1 MNIIAFGINHKNT
14 PIEIREQ
21 FSLTPT
27 QQDLLLSELKS
38 DPAIVE
44 AFVFSTCN
52 RVEVY
57 AHVLDREMD
66 ITSIIHKIFLIKNI
80 PFTKE
85 LKKYFYSHVGEGA
98 VQHLFRVSTG
108 LDSMVLGEKQI
119 LGQVK
124 EAFARAQKFSMFGK
138 HFNILSNLA
147 IRSGKKAQNE
157 TNISAGG
164 SSVSWAAIAKAEQ
177 TIGSLGDKS
186 ILLIGAGKM
195 SDLALIQIKSKGF
208 RKLTLM
214 NRTQVHAESL
224 AQKYEAEVAAFCDIK
239 EVLSEVDICICSVGA
254 PHHILEKSTVE
265 KIMTLRQNRPLLF
278 IDISMPRNID
288 PHVAKISDVHLY
300 AIDDLKEA
308 VDSTMKLR
316 QQAIIEVES
325 IISEKITEYTKK
337 VNIKPSC
344 IPAQ

>member
-1 MNIIAFGINHKNT
+1 MNIIVFGINHKNT
-14 PIEIREQ
+14 PIEIRER
-21 FSLTPT
+21 FSLSPI
-27 QQDLLLSELKS
+27 QQDLLLSELKN
-38 DPAIVE
+38 DPAIIE

-57 AHVLDREMD
+57 AHVLDLEMD
-66 ITSIIHKIFLIKNI
+66 ITSIIHKIFLIKKI
-80 PFTKE
+80 SFTKE
-85 LKKYFYSHVGEGA
+85 LIKYFYKYVGENA
-98 VQHLFRVSTG
+98 VRHLFRVSTG

-124 EAFARAQKFSMFGK
+124 VSFERAQKFSMFGK

-177 TIGSLGDKS
+177 VIGSLDDKS
-186 ILLIGAGKM
+186 ILIIGSGKM
-195 SDLALIQIKSKGF
+195 SDLALTQVKNKGF
-208 RKLTLM
+208 RKIVLM
-214 NRTQVHAESL
+214 NRTQAHAESL
-224 AQKYEAEVAAFCDIK
+224 AQKHGVEVKDFCDIK
-239 EVLSEVDICICSVGA
+239 GVLSEVDICFCSAGA
-254 PHHILEKSTVE
+254 PHHILEKFTVE
-265 KIMTLRQNRPLLF
+265 KIMMLRQNRPLLF

-288 PHVAKISDVHLY
+288 PLVAEVSNVHLY

-316 QQAIIEVES
+316 KQAIVAVEN
-325 IISEKITEYTKK
+325 IILKKITEYSRKI
-337 VNIKPSC
+337 IKEKSLM
-344 IPAQ
+344 